1 LVSPVF
7 YRTFGIRISKGRAFT
22 AQERAGAPPV
32 AIVNQTFVNRYL
44 KNQDPLTKR
53 LLIEQLIPGETRL
66 GPAVEWQIV
75 GVYSDVRNAG
85 PRSDGF
91 PEIDVPFLQSPWPS
105 ATLAVRTA
113 GEPTAVTRSLAAVVR
128 GIDAD
133 LPLADVK
140 TMDTL
145 VEESMANDRFNTLMF
160 AGFSGIAL
168 VLAAFGIYGV
178 MAFVV
183 AQRTHEIGLRMA
195 LGAGRATVLRQVVR
209 DGMTTAVA
217 GTAIGSVGAYFVAR
231 AMRGLVFGAST
242 VDWMTLSIVA
252 ITLLAT
258 ALFAC
263 IIPAARAASVDPL
276 VALREA

>member
-1 LVSPVF
+1 V
-7 YRTFGIRISKGRAFT
+7 RA
-22 AQERAGAPPV
+22 
-32 AIVNQTFVNRYL
+32 L
-44 KNQDPLTKR
+44 
-53 LLIEQLIPGETRL
+53 
-66 GPAVEWQIV
+66 
-75 GVYSDVRNAG
+75 
-85 PRSDGF
+85 
-91 PEIDVPFLQSPWPS
+91 
-105 ATLAVRTA
+105 
-113 GEPTAVTRSLAAVVR
+113 
-128 GIDAD
+128 DAD